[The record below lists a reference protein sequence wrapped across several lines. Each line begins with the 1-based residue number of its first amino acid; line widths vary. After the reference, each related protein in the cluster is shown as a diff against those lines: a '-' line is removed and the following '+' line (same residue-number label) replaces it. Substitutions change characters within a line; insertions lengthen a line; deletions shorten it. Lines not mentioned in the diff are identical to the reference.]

1 MSGKDIKMQASKL
14 FIGTC
19 VILLTAVIVLSGCVK
34 QEKYDDLKL
43 RNRSQQQRIDEL
55 ESQFNVTKLKLAQ
68 TEKQLTE
75 TQESCTADADASSK
89 KIEALQDDIG
99 KKEELIKKMQASLVR
114 GGAALP
120 PELASELE
128 KFAAANGDMI
138 TFDEAGGMVKFK
150 SDLLFEKGS
159 DVVAADAAEL
169 IRKLC
174 GIINSKAAEGF
185 DITIVGHTDDM
196 PIRKSETISQHPT
209 NWHLSAHRAIAVE
222 KLMESSGINPTR
234 MSVRGFGEYRPF
246 EANEAGKKGNP
257 KNRRVEI
264 YLVPAGT

>member
-1 MSGKDIKMQASKL
+1 MQVSK
-14 FIGTC
+14 FTFTC
-19 VILLTAVIVLSGCVK
+19 AVLLTIAFILSGCTS

-43 RNRSQQQRIDEL
+43 RNRSQQQRIDDL
-55 ESQFNVTKLKLAQ
+55 EGQLNVTKLKLAQ

-75 TQESCTADADASSK
+75 SQESGAADAEALNK
-89 KIEALQDDIG
+89 KIEVLQGDIA
-99 KKEELIKKMQASLVR
+99 KKEEMIKRMQAAL
-114 GGAALP
+114 GGAVLP

-128 KFAAANGDMI
+128 KFAAENSNMI
-138 TFDEAGGMVKFK
+138 TFDETSGMVKFK

-169 IRKLC
+169 VKKLC
-174 GIINSKAAEGF
+174 QIINSKTAEGF
-185 DITIVGHTDDM
+185 DLVIAGHTDDM
-196 PIRKSETISQHPT
+196 PIGKSETLSKHPT

-222 KLMESSGINPTR
+222 KLMESSGVNPTR
-234 MSVRGFGEYRPF
+234 MSVRGFGEFRPL

-264 YLVPAGT
+264 YLVPAGK

>member
-1 MSGKDIKMQASKL
+1 LSGKDIKMQASK
-14 FIGTC
+14 FTC
-19 VILLTAVIVLSGCVK
+19 ACVVLLTAALILSGCVK

-55 ESQFNVTKLKLAQ
+55 ESQLNVTKLKLAQ
-68 TEKQLTE
+68 TEKQLAE
-75 TQESCTADADASSK
+75 AQEADAASTDALNK
-89 KIEALQDDIG
+89 KIEALQNDIE
-99 KKEELIKKMQASLVR
+99 KKTALINRMQAQLVH
-114 GGAALP
+114 GAAALP

-138 TFDEAGGMVKFK
+138 TFDEASGMVKFK

-159 DVVAADAAEL
+159 DVVSAEATAP
-169 IRKLC
+169 IKKLSE
-174 GIINSKAAEGF
+174 IINSKAAEGF
-185 DITIVGHTDDM
+185 DIIIVGHTDDM
-196 PIRKSETISQHPT
+196 PIRKSETMSQHPT

-222 KLMESSGINPTR
+222 KVMEANGISPKR

-264 YLVPAGT
+264 YLVPTGT

>member
-1 MSGKDIKMQASKL
+1 MSGKDIKMQAFK
-14 FIGTC
+14 FTFTC
-19 VILLTAVIVLSGCVK
+19 VVLLTAALILSGCIS

-55 ESQFNVTKLKLAQ
+55 ESQLNVTKLKLAQ
-68 TEKQLTE
+68 TEKQFAE
-75 TQESCTADADASSK
+75 AQQACTADTDTLNK
-89 KIEALQDDIG
+89 KIEVLQDDIN
-99 KKEELIKKMQASLVR
+99 KKTALINRMQADLVR

-120 PELASELE
+120 PELASALE

-138 TFDEAGGMVKFK
+138 TFDEASGMIKFK

-159 DVVAADAAEL
+159 DVVAAEAAEP
-169 IRKLC
+169 IKKLC
-174 GIINSKAAEGF
+174 EIVNSKDAEGF
-185 DITIVGHTDDM
+185 DIIIVGHTDDI
-196 PIRKSETISQHPT
+196 PIRKADTMTLHPT
-209 NWHLSAHRAIAVE
+209 NWYLSVHRAIAVE
-222 KLMESSGINPTR
+222 KLMEANGIKPTR
-234 MSVRGFGEYRPF
+234 MSVRGFGEYRPL

>member
-1 MSGKDIKMQASKL
+1 MSGKDTKMKACKSMWM
-14 FIGTC
+14 FI
-19 VILLTAVIVLSGCVK
+19 VISTALLVLSGCIQ

-68 TEKQLTE
+68 TEKQLAE
-75 TQESCTADADASSK
+75 TQESCTADVNTLNK
-89 KIEALQDDIG
+89 KIETLEGDIG
-99 KKEELIKKMQASLVR
+99 KKEELIKKMQASLVK

-128 KFAAANGDMI
+128 KFAAANNDMI
-138 TFDEAGGMVKFK
+138 AFDEAGGMVKFK

-159 DVVAADAAEL
+159 DVVSTEAAGP
-169 IRKLC
+169 IKKLC
-174 GIINSKAAEGF
+174 EIINSKTAEGF
-185 DITIVGHTDDM
+185 DIVIVGHTDDM
-196 PIRKSETISQHPT
+196 PIRKSETMSQHPT

-222 KLMESSGINPTR
+222 KLMEASGINPKR
-234 MSVRGFGEYRPF
+234 MSVRGFGEYKPL

>member
-1 MSGKDIKMQASKL
+1 MSGKDIKMKACKSMWM
-14 FIGTC
+14 FIVVSTTF
-19 VILLTAVIVLSGCVK
+19 LVLSGCIP

-55 ESQFNVTKLKLAQ
+55 ESQFNVAKLKLTQ
-68 TEKQLTE
+68 TEKQLAE
-75 TQESCTADADASSK
+75 AQEASAADDNALNK
-89 KIEALQDDIG
+89 KVEALQSDIA
-99 KKEELIKKMQASLVR
+99 KKEELIKRMQAAL
-114 GGAALP
+114 GGAVLP

-128 KFAAANGDMI
+128 KFAAENSEMI
-138 TFDEAGGMVKFK
+138 TFDEASGMIKFK

-169 IRKLC
+169 IKKLC
-174 GIINSKAAEGF
+174 GIINSKTAEGF

-196 PIRKSETISQHPT
+196 PIRKSETMSLHPT

-234 MSVRGFGEYRPF
+234 MSVRGFGEYRPL

-264 YLVPAGT
+264 YLVAAGK

>member
-1 MSGKDIKMQASKL
+1 MQASK
-14 FIGTC
+14 FTFTC
-19 VILLTAVIVLSGCVK
+19 VVLLTAALILSGCIS

-55 ESQFNVTKLKLAQ
+55 ESQLNVTKLKLAQ
-68 TEKQLTE
+68 TEKQLAQA
-75 TQESCTADADASSK
+75 QEAGTADVDTLNK
-89 KIEALQDDIG
+89 KIEALQNDID
-99 KKEELIKKMQASLVR
+99 KKTALINRMQAELVR

-120 PELASELE
+120 PELAGALE
-128 KFAAANGDMI
+128 KFATANSDMI
-138 TFDEAGGMVKFK
+138 TFDEASGMVKFK

-159 DVVAADAAEL
+159 DVVAAQAAEP
-169 IRKLC
+169 IKKLC
-174 GIINSKAAEGF
+174 EIVNSKDAEGF
-185 DITIVGHTDDM
+185 DITVAGHTDDI

-222 KLMESSGINPTR
+222 KLMEANGVKPTR
-234 MSVRGFGEYRPF
+234 ISVRGFGEYRPL

>member
-1 MSGKDIKMQASKL
+1 MQASKL

-19 VILLTAVIVLSGCVK
+19 VVLLTTVLVLSGCVK

-55 ESQFNVTKLKLAQ
+55 ESQLNVTKLKLAQ
-68 TEKQLTE
+68 TEKQLAE
-75 TQESCTADADASSK
+75 TQESYAGDTNTLNK
-89 KIEALQDDIG
+89 KIEMLEGDIG
-99 KKEELIKKMQASLVR
+99 KKKELIRRMQASLVK

-128 KFAAANGDMI
+128 KFAAANSDMI
-138 TFDEAGGMVKFK
+138 TFDEASGMVKFK

-169 IRKLC
+169 IKKLC
-174 GIINSKAAEGF
+174 EIINSKTAEGF
-185 DITIVGHTDDM
+185 DIIIAGHTDDM
-196 PIRKSETISQHPT
+196 PIRKSETMSQHPT

-222 KLMESSGINPTR
+222 KLMEASGIGPTR
-234 MSVRGFGEYRPF
+234 MSVRGFGEYKPL

>member
-1 MSGKDIKMQASKL
+1 MQASKL

-19 VILLTAVIVLSGCVK
+19 AILLTTVIVLSGCVK

-68 TEKQLTE
+68 TEKQLAE
-75 TQESCTADADASSK
+75 AQEAGGADAEALNK
-89 KIEALQDDIG
+89 KIEALQNDIA
-99 KKEELIKKMQASLVR
+99 KKEELIKKMQAAL
-114 GGAALP
+114 GGAVLP

-128 KFAAANGDMI
+128 KFAAENSDMI
-138 TFDEAGGMVKFK
+138 AFDEASGMVKFK

-159 DVVAADAAEL
+159 DIVAPQAAEL
-169 IRKLC
+169 MKKLC

-185 DITIVGHTDDM
+185 DITIVGHTDDI
-196 PIRKSETISQHPT
+196 PIRKSETMSQHPT

-222 KLMESSGINPTR
+222 KLMETNGVKPTR
-234 MSVRGFGEYRPF
+234 MSVKGFGEYRPL
-246 EANEAGKKGNP
+246 EANEANKKGNP

-264 YLVPAGT
+264 YLVPAGK

>member
-14 FIGTC
+14 TCAFI
-19 VILLTAVIVLSGCVK
+19 VLLTAVITLSGCIS

-55 ESQFNVTKLKLAQ
+55 ESQLNVTKLKLAQ
-68 TEKQLTE
+68 TEKQLAE
-75 TQESCTADADASSK
+75 AQEADAASADALNK
-89 KIEALQDDIG
+89 KIEALQNDIE
-99 KKEELIKKMQASLVR
+99 KKTALINRMQAELVR

-120 PELASELE
+120 PELASALE
-128 KFAAANGDMI
+128 KFAATNGDMI
-138 TFDEAGGMVKFK
+138 TFDEASGMVKFK

-159 DVVAADAAEL
+159 DVVSAEAAEP
-169 IRKLC
+169 IKKLC
-174 GIINSKAAEGF
+174 EIINSKTAEGF
-185 DITIVGHTDDM
+185 DIIIVGHTDDM

-222 KLMESSGINPTR
+222 KLMESSGVSPTR
-234 MSVRGFGEYRPF
+234 MSVRGFGEYRPL
-246 EANEAGKKGNP
+246 EANEANKKGNP

-264 YLVPAGT
+264 YLVPAGV